1 MEKLALLSMVVSDIL
16 TPAVLPSAPKAHLVH
31 IPGPGRGVPAPGGGS
46 GHGGLGREEDEG
58 LHEHP
63 EHTTGGH

>member
-1 MEKLALLSMVVSDIL
+1 M
-16 TPAVLPSAPKAHLVH
+16 PAVLPSAPKAHLVH

-63 EHTTGGH
+63 GHTTGGH